1 MLKEKN
7 IKTLSPKLDVVF
19 QALFG
24 EAGNERIT
32 KAFLQEILKEKID
45 KIELNVNPIL
55 RRETIEDKMGVL
67 DVVAKINNKQNVDIE
82 MQMISNEKLSERI
95 LYYWARLFSKG
106 IKKGEDYEKLE
117 KTVAILIT
125 NKKIERFE
133 KLKYHTE
140 WKIFEK
146 ENKKEMLTDKLE
158 IHIIELE
165 KIEEDNQESND
176 KLLDW
181 LYFLINP
188 DSRRVKEKMEEN
200 KELKE
205 AKEKLD
211 KITEDE
217 RMQQL
222 AWWREKAIYE
232 ENTML
237 NSSFRKGKKDGI
249 AEGRIK
255 EKIEVAKKMKQEK
268 IQIETI
274 IKVTGLTK
282 EEIEQL

>member
-1 MLKEKN
+1 MVQEKN
-7 IKTLSPKLDVVF
+7 KKTLSPKLDVVF

-24 EAGNERIT
+24 EIGNERIT

-67 DVVAKINNKQNVDIE
+67 DVIAKINNKQNVDIE
-82 MQMISNEKLSERI
+82 MQMISNEKLPERI

-106 IKKGEDYEKLE
+106 IKKGENYEKLE
-117 KTVAILIT
+117 KTIAILIT
-125 NKKIERFE
+125 NKKIEKFE
-133 KLKYHTE
+133 ELKYHTE
-140 WKIFEK
+140 WKIFET
-146 ENKKEMLTDKLE
+146 ENKKEILTDKLE

-165 KIEEDNQESND
+165 KIEENNQESND

-232 ENTML
+232 
-237 NSSFRKGKKDGI
+237 
-249 AEGRIK
+249 
-255 EKIEVAKKMKQEK
+255 
-268 IQIETI
+268 
-274 IKVTGLTK
+274 
-282 EEIEQL
+282 

>member
-1 MLKEKN
+1 MVQEKN
-7 IKTLSPKLDVVF
+7 KKTLSPKLDVVF

-24 EAGNERIT
+24 EVGNERIT

-67 DVVAKINNKQNVDIE
+67 DVAAKINNKQNVDIE
-82 MQMISNEKLSERI
+82 MQMISNEKLPERI

-117 KTVAILIT
+117 KTIAILIT
-125 NKKIERFE
+125 NEKIEKFE

-158 IHIIELE
+158 IHIIQLE
-165 KIEEDNQESND
+165 KIEERSQESND

-188 DSRRVKEKMEEN
+188 NSRRVKEKMAEN
-200 KELKE
+200 EELKE

-211 KITEDE
+211 KITEDA

-237 NSSFRKGKKDGI
+237 NSSYKKGRKEEKLENARKM
-249 AEGRIK
+249 K
-255 EKIEVAKKMKQEK
+255 EKNIP
-268 IQIETI
+268 IETI
-274 IKVTGLTK
+274 IEITGLTK
-282 EEIEQL
+282 EEIEEL

>member
-1 MLKEKN
+1 MVQEKN
-7 IKTLSPKLDVVF
+7 KKTLSPKLDVVF

-24 EAGNERIT
+24 EIGNERIT

-67 DVVAKINNKQNVDIE
+67 DVIAKINNKQNIDIE
-82 MQMISNEKLSERI
+82 MQMISNEKLPERI

-117 KTVAILIT
+117 KTIAILIT
-125 NKKIERFE
+125 NEKIEKFE

-158 IHIIELE
+158 IHIIQLE
-165 KIEEDNQESND
+165 KIEERSQESND

-188 DSRRVKEKMEEN
+188 NSRRVKEKMAEN
-200 KELKE
+200 EELKE

-211 KITEDE
+211 KITEDA

-237 NSSFRKGKKDGI
+237 NSSYKKGRKEEKLENARKM
-249 AEGRIK
+249 K
-255 EKIEVAKKMKQEK
+255 EKNIP
-268 IQIETI
+268 IETI
-274 IKVTGLTK
+274 IEITGLTK
-282 EEIEQL
+282 EEIEEL

>member
-55 RRETIEDKMGVL
+55 RRETIEDKMGIL
-67 DVVAKINNKQNVDIE
+67 DVVARINNKENVDIE
-82 MQMISNEKLSERI
+82 MQMISNEKLPERI

-117 KTVAILIT
+117 KTIAILIT
-125 NKKIERFE
+125 NEKIEKFE

-165 KIEEDNQESND
+165 KIEENNQESND

>member
-1 MLKEKN
+1 MVQEENK
-7 IKTLSPKLDVVF
+7 KTLSPKLDVVF

-24 EAGNERIT
+24 EVGNERIT

-82 MQMISNEKLSERI
+82 MQMISNEKLPERI
-95 LYYWARLFSKG
+95 LYYWSRLFSKG
-106 IKKGEDYEKLE
+106 IKKGETYEKLE
-117 KTVAILIT
+117 KTIAILIT
-125 NKKIERFE
+125 NEKIEKFE

-140 WKIFEK
+140 WKIFET
-146 ENKKEMLTDKLE
+146 ENKKEILTDKLE

-165 KIEEDNQESND
+165 KIEERNQESND

-188 DSRRVKEKMEEN
+188 NSRRVKEKMAEN
-200 KELKE
+200 EELKE

-232 ENTML
+232 ENTRI
-237 NSSFRKGKKDGI
+237 NSSYKRGI
-249 AEGRIK
+249 RDT
-255 EKIEVAKKMKQEK
+255 AKKMKEK
-268 IQIETI
+268 NISIETI
-274 IKVTGLTK
+274 VEITGLTK
-282 EEIEQL
+282 EEIEKL

>member
-24 EAGNERIT
+24 EVGNERIT

-55 RRETIEDKMGVL
+55 RRKTIEDKMGVL
-67 DVVAKINNKQNVDIE
+67 DVVARINNKENVDIE
-82 MQMISNEKLSERI
+82 MQMISNEKLPERI

-117 KTVAILIT
+117 KTIAILIT
-125 NKKIERFE
+125 NEKIEKFE

-165 KIEEDNQESND
+165 KIEERRQESND

-188 DSRRVKEKMEEN
+188 NSRRVKEKMAEN
-200 KELKE
+200 EELKE

-211 KITEDE
+211 KITEDA

-237 NSSFRKGKKDGI
+237 SSSFKKGKKEGI
-249 AEGRIK
+249 KEGKEK
-255 EKIEVAKKMKQEK
+255 EKIENAKKMKAEK
-268 IQIETI
+268 IPIETI
-274 IKVTGLTK
+274 IKITELTR
-282 EEIEQL
+282 EEIEKL

>member
-1 MLKEKN
+1 MVQEKN
-7 IKTLSPKLDVVF
+7 KKTLSPKLDVVF

-24 EAGNERIT
+24 EVGNERIT

-67 DVVAKINNKQNVDIE
+67 DVAAKINNKQNVDIE
-82 MQMISNEKLSERI
+82 MQMISNEKLPERI

-117 KTVAILIT
+117 KTIAILIT
-125 NKKIERFE
+125 NEKIEKFE

-165 KIEEDNQESND
+165 KIEDKNQESND

-188 DSRRVKEKMEEN
+188 NSRRVKEKMAEN
-200 KELKE
+200 EELKE

-211 KITEDE
+211 KITEDA

-237 NSSFRKGKKDGI
+237 NSSYKKGRKEEKLENARKM
-249 AEGRIK
+249 K
-255 EKIEVAKKMKQEK
+255 EKNIP
-268 IQIETI
+268 IETI
-274 IKVTGLTK
+274 IEITGLTK
-282 EEIEQL
+282 EEIEEL

>member
-1 MLKEKN
+1 MVQEKN
-7 IKTLSPKLDVVF
+7 KKTLSPKLDVVF

-24 EAGNERIT
+24 EVGNERIT

-67 DVVAKINNKQNVDIE
+67 DVAAKINNKQNVDIE
-82 MQMISNEKLSERI
+82 MQMISNEKLPERI

-106 IKKGEDYEKLE
+106 IKKDEDYEKLE
-117 KTVAILIT
+117 KTIAILIT
-125 NKKIERFE
+125 NEKIEKFE

-158 IHIIELE
+158 IHIIQLE
-165 KIEEDNQESND
+165 KIEERSQESND

-188 DSRRVKEKMEEN
+188 NSRRVKEKMAEN
-200 KELKE
+200 EELKE

-211 KITEDE
+211 KITEDA

-237 NSSFRKGKKDGI
+237 NSSYKKGRKEEKLENARKM
-249 AEGRIK
+249 K
-255 EKIEVAKKMKQEK
+255 EKNIP
-268 IQIETI
+268 IETI
-274 IKVTGLTK
+274 IEITGLTK
-282 EEIEQL
+282 EEIEEL

>member
-1 MLKEKN
+1 MVQEKN
-7 IKTLSPKLDVVF
+7 KKTLSPKLDVVF

-24 EAGNERIT
+24 EVGNERIT

-82 MQMISNEKLSERI
+82 MQMISNEKLPERI

-106 IKKGEDYEKLE
+106 IKKGENYEKLE
-117 KTVAILIT
+117 KTIAILIT
-125 NKKIERFE
+125 NEKIEKFE

-165 KIEEDNQESND
+165 KIEEKSQESND

-188 DSRRVKEKMEEN
+188 NSRRVKEKMAEN
-200 KELKE
+200 EELKE

-211 KITEDE
+211 KITEDA

-232 ENTML
+232 ENT
-237 NSSFRKGKKDGI
+237 NINCAYKKGVRKNCLEI
-249 AEGRIK
+249 
-255 EKIEVAKKMKQEK
+255 AKKMKEEK
-268 IQIETI
+268 IPIETI
-274 IKVTGLTK
+274 MRITGLTK
-282 EEIEQL
+282 EEIEKL

>member
-1 MLKEKN
+1 MVQEKN
-7 IKTLSPKLDVVF
+7 KKTLSPKLDVVF

-24 EAGNERIT
+24 EVGNERIT

-67 DVVAKINNKQNVDIE
+67 DVAAKINNKQNVDIE
-82 MQMISNEKLSERI
+82 MQMISNEKLPERI

-117 KTVAILIT
+117 KTIAILIT
-125 NKKIERFE
+125 NEKIEKFE

-158 IHIIELE
+158 IHIIQLE
-165 KIEEDNQESND
+165 KIEERSQESND

-188 DSRRVKEKMEEN
+188 NSRRVKEKMAEN
-200 KELKE
+200 EELKE

-232 ENTML
+232 ENTRI
-237 NSSFRKGKKDGI
+237 NSSYKRGI
-249 AEGRIK
+249 RDT
-255 EKIEVAKKMKQEK
+255 AKKMKEK
-268 IQIETI
+268 NISIETI
-274 IKVTGLTK
+274 VEITGLTK
-282 EEIEQL
+282 EEIEKI

>member
-1 MLKEKN
+1 MVQEKN
-7 IKTLSPKLDVVF
+7 KKTLSPKLDVVF

-24 EAGNERIT
+24 EIGNERIT

-67 DVVAKINNKQNVDIE
+67 DVIAKINNKQNIDIE
-82 MQMISNEKLSERI
+82 MQMISNEKLPERI

-106 IKKGEDYEKLE
+106 IKKGENYEKLE
-117 KTVAILIT
+117 KTIAILIT
-125 NKKIERFE
+125 NKKIKKFE
-133 KLKYHTE
+133 ELKYHTE
-140 WKIFEK
+140 WKIFET

-165 KIEEDNQESND
+165 KIEENNQESND

-237 NSSFRKGKKDGI
+237 SSSFKKGKKEGI
-249 AEGRIK
+249 KEGKEK
-255 EKIEVAKKMKQEK
+255 EKIENAKKMKAEK
-268 IQIETI
+268 IPIETI
-274 IKVTGLTK
+274 IKITELTR
-282 EEIEQL
+282 EEIEKL

>member
-1 MLKEKN
+1 MIQEKN
-7 IKTLSPKLDVVF
+7 KKTLSPKLDVVF

-24 EAGNERIT
+24 EVGNERIT

-55 RRETIEDKMGVL
+55 RRETI
-67 DVVAKINNKQNVDIE
+67 
-82 MQMISNEKLSERI
+82 
-95 LYYWARLFSKG
+95 
-106 IKKGEDYEKLE
+106 
-117 KTVAILIT
+117 AILIT
-125 NKKIERFE
+125 NEKIEKFE

-146 ENKKEMLTDKLE
+146 ENKKEILTDKLE
-158 IHIIELE
+158 IHIIQLE
-165 KIEEDNQESND
+165 KIEERNQESND

-188 DSRRVKEKMEEN
+188 DSRRVKEKMVEN
-200 KELKE
+200 EELKE

-211 KITEDE
+211 KITEDA

-232 ENTML
+232 ENTRI
-237 NSSFRKGKKDGI
+237 NSSYKK
-249 AEGRIK
+249 AKK
-255 EKIEVAKKMKQEK
+255 EDAKKMKEK
-268 IQIETI
+268 NIPIETI
-274 IKVTGLTK
+274 VEITELTK
-282 EEIEQL
+282 EEIEKL

>member
-1 MLKEKN
+1 MIQEKN
-7 IKTLSPKLDVVF
+7 KKTLSPKLDVVF

-24 EAGNERIT
+24 EVGNERIT

-67 DVVAKINNKQNVDIE
+67 DVVAKINNKENVDIE
-82 MQMISNEKLSERI
+82 MQMISNEKLPERI

-106 IKKGEDYEKLE
+106 IKKGETYEKLE
-117 KTVAILIT
+117 KTIAILIA
-125 NKKIERFE
+125 NEKIEKFE
-133 KLKYHTE
+133 ELKYHTE
-140 WKIFEK
+140 WKIFET

-165 KIEEDNQESND
+165 KIEDNNQESND

-188 DSRRVKEKMEEN
+188 ESRRVKKKMEEN
-200 KELKE
+200 EELKE

-237 NSSFRKGKKDGI
+237 SSSYRKGKNDGKI
-249 AEGRIK
+249 DGKK
-255 EKIEVAKKMKQEK
+255 EDAKKMKEEK
-268 IQIETI
+268 IPLETI
-274 IKVTGLTK
+274 IKITGLTK
-282 EEIEQL
+282 EEIEKL

>member
-24 EAGNERIT
+24 EVGNERIT

-67 DVVAKINNKQNVDIE
+67 DVVAKINNEQNIDIE
-82 MQMISNEKLSERI
+82 MQMISNEKLPERI

-106 IKKGEDYEKLE
+106 IKKSEDYEKLE
-117 KTVAILIT
+117 KTIAILIT
-125 NKKIERFE
+125 NEKIEKFE

-165 KIEEDNQESND
+165 KIEERRQESND

-188 DSRRVKEKMEEN
+188 NSRRVKEKMAEN
-200 KELKE
+200 EELKE

-211 KITEDE
+211 KITEDA

-237 NSSFRKGKKDGI
+237 SSSYRKGKK
-249 AEGRIK
+249 EGKK
-255 EKIEVAKKMKQEK
+255 EDAKKMKEK
-268 IQIETI
+268 NIPIKTI
-274 IKVTGLTK
+274 LEITGLTK
-282 EEIEQL
+282 EEIEKI

>member
-1 MLKEKN
+1 MIQEKN
-7 IKTLSPKLDVVF
+7 KKTLSPKLDVVF

-24 EAGNERIT
+24 EVGNERIT

-55 RRETIEDKMGVL
+55 RRGTIEDKMGVL
-67 DVVAKINNKQNVDIE
+67 DVVAQINNKENVDIE
-82 MQMISNEKLSERI
+82 MQMISNEKLPERI

-117 KTVAILIT
+117 KTIAILIT
-125 NKKIERFE
+125 DEKIKKFE
-133 KLKYHTE
+133 ELKYHTE

-146 ENKKEMLTDKLE
+146 EYKKEMLTDKLE

-165 KIEEDNQESND
+165 KIEETSQESND

-188 DSRRVKEKMEEN
+188 DSRRVKNKMEEN

-211 KITEDE
+211 KITEDA

-237 NSSFRKGKKDGI
+237 NSSFRKGKE
-249 AEGRIK
+249 EGK
-255 EKIEVAKKMKQEK
+255 TENNLKVAKKMKEK
-268 IQIETI
+268 NIPIETI
-274 IKVTGLTK
+274 IEITELTK
-282 EEIEQL
+282 EEIEKI

>member
-1 MLKEKN
+1 MVQEKN
-7 IKTLSPKLDVVF
+7 KKTLSPKLDVVF

-24 EAGNERIT
+24 EVGNERIT

-82 MQMISNEKLSERI
+82 MQMISNEKLPERI

-117 KTVAILIT
+117 KTIAILIT
-125 NKKIERFE
+125 NEKIEKFE

-146 ENKKEMLTDKLE
+146 ENKKKILTDKLE

-165 KIEEDNQESND
+165 KIEDNNQESND

-188 DSRRVKEKMEEN
+188 NSRRVKEKMAEN
-200 KELKE
+200 EELKE

-211 KITEDE
+211 KITEDA

-237 NSSFRKGKKDGI
+237 NSSYKKGRKEEKLENARKM
-249 AEGRIK
+249 K
-255 EKIEVAKKMKQEK
+255 EKNIP
-268 IQIETI
+268 IETI
-274 IKVTGLTK
+274 VEITELTK
-282 EEIEQL
+282 EEIEKL

>member
-1 MLKEKN
+1 MIQEKN
-7 IKTLSPKLDVVF
+7 KKTLSPKLDVVF

-24 EAGNERIT
+24 EIGNERIT

-67 DVVAKINNKQNVDIE
+67 DVIAKINNKQNVDIE
-82 MQMISNEKLSERI
+82 MQMISNEKLPERI

-106 IKKGEDYEKLE
+106 IKKGENYEKLE
-117 KTVAILIT
+117 KTIAILIT
-125 NKKIERFE
+125 NKKIEKFE
-133 KLKYHTE
+133 ELKYHTE
-140 WKIFEK
+140 WKIFET
-146 ENKKEMLTDKLE
+146 ENKKEILTDKLE

-165 KIEEDNQESND
+165 KIEENNQESND

-188 DSRRVKEKMEEN
+188 DSRRVKEKMEDN

-211 KITEDE
+211 KITEDA

-237 NSSFRKGKKDGI
+237 SSSYRKGKK
-249 AEGRIK
+249 EG
-255 EKIEVAKKMKQEK
+255 
-268 IQIETI
+268 
-274 IKVTGLTK
+274 
-282 EEIEQL
+282 EERRNKRN

>member
-1 MLKEKN
+1 MIQEKN
-7 IKTLSPKLDVVF
+7 KKTLSPKLDVVF

-24 EAGNERIT
+24 EVGNERIT

-82 MQMISNEKLSERI
+82 MQMISNEKLPERI

-117 KTVAILIT
+117 KTIAILIT
-125 NKKIERFE
+125 NEKIEKFE

-140 WKIFEK
+140 WKIFET
-146 ENKKEMLTDKLE
+146 ENKKEILTDKLE

-165 KIEEDNQESND
+165 KIEERSQESND

-232 ENTML
+232 ENTRI
-237 NSSFRKGKKDGI
+237 NSSYKRGI
-249 AEGRIK
+249 RDT
-255 EKIEVAKKMKQEK
+255 AKKMKEK
-268 IQIETI
+268 NISIETI
-274 IKVTGLTK
+274 VEITGLTK
-282 EEIEQL
+282 EEIEKL

>member
-1 MLKEKN
+1 M
-7 IKTLSPKLDVVF
+7 
-19 QALFG
+19 
-24 EAGNERIT
+24 
-32 KAFLQEILKEKID
+32 
-45 KIELNVNPIL
+45 
-55 RRETIEDKMGVL
+55 
-67 DVVAKINNKQNVDIE
+67 
-82 MQMISNEKLSERI
+82 
-95 LYYWARLFSKG
+95 
-106 IKKGEDYEKLE
+106 
-117 KTVAILIT
+117 
-125 NKKIERFE
+125 
-133 KLKYHTE
+133 KYHTE

-165 KIEEDNQESND
+165 KIEERSQESND

-188 DSRRVKEKMEEN
+188 NSRRVKEKMEEN

-211 KITEDE
+211 KITEDA

-237 NSSFRKGKKDGI
+237 NSSYKKGRKEEKLENARKM
-249 AEGRIK
+249 K
-255 EKIEVAKKMKQEK
+255 EKNIP
-268 IQIETI
+268 IETI
-274 IKVTGLTK
+274 VEITGLTK
-282 EEIEQL
+282 EEIEKL